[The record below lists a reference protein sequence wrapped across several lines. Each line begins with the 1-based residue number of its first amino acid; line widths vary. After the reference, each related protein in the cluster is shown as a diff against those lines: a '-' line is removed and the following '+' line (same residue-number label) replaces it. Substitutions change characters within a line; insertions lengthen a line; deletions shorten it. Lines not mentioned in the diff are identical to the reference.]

1 MSAGAP
7 GLVGL
12 PGLPEGD
19 VVSLRG
25 LSARGRHGV
34 LDAERVL
41 GQVFTAD
48 VDLVLDT
55 RTAGATDDLSDAVD
69 YSRVAL
75 DVVAVLAGE
84 PVDLLEALVGRIAE
98 ACLAHAGVLAVAVAV
113 HKPQAPVAVPF
124 DDVVVRVVR
133 RRGQLLDTVPAR
145 PVDAVVALGAN
156 LGDRAA
162 SLASAVRALGAVD
175 GLEVV
180 SCSEVVETGAVGL
193 PGSEPQPDYLNA
205 VVRLRCALS
214 PRQLLLAC
222 RSVEAAHGRDAA
234 VRAAEPRWGA
244 RTLDVDV
251 LAYGVLVASDEPAGA
266 PPALAGAPQ
275 PLTVP
280 HPRAAQRAF
289 VLVPWARL
297 APDDRLPG
305 AGRVADALAALTA
318 ADPGAA
324 AGVRAR
330 PDVRLPGP
338 GDLP

>member
-1 MSAGAP
+1 MSAGP
-7 GLVGL
+7 L
-12 PGLPEGD
+12 PGLPDGD

-25 LSARGRHGV
+25 LRARGRHGV

-41 GQVFTAD
+41 GQVFSAD

-84 PVDLLEALVGRIAE
+84 PVDLLEVLVGRVAE
-98 ACLAHAGVLAVAVAV
+98 ACLAHAGVRAVAVAV

-156 LGDRAA
+156 LGDRAG
-162 SLASAVRALGAVD
+162 SLASAVRALAAVE
-175 GLEVV
+175 GLEVA
-180 SCSEVVETGAVGL
+180 SCSEVVETDAVGL
-193 PGSEPQPDYLNA
+193 PGSAPQPDYLNA

-222 RSVEAAHGRDAA
+222 RAVEAAHGRDAA

-244 RTLDVDV
+244 RSLDVDV

-266 PPALAGAPQ
+266 PPAAGAPQ
-275 PLTVP
+275 TLTVP

-330 PDVRLPGP
+330 PDVRLPAP
-338 GDLP
+338 GELP

>member
-1 MSAGAP
+1 VSAGAP
-7 GLVGL
+7 SGL

-25 LSARGRHGV
+25 LRARGRHGV

-41 GQVFTAD
+41 GQVFSAD

-84 PVDLLEALVGRIAE
+84 PVDLLEVLVGRVAE
-98 ACLAHAGVLAVAVAV
+98 ACLAHAGVQAVAVAV

-156 LGDRAA
+156 LGDRAG
-162 SLASAVRALGAVD
+162 SLASAVRALAAAE

-180 SCSEVVETGAVGL
+180 SCSEVVETDAVGL
-193 PGSEPQPDYLNA
+193 PGSAPQPDYLNA

-222 RSVEAAHGRDAA
+222 RAVEAAHGRDAA

-244 RTLDVDV
+244 RALDVDV

-266 PPALAGAPQ
+266 PPAAGGPQ

-289 VLVPWARL
+289 VLVPWAGL
-297 APDDRLPG
+297 APDDGLPG

-330 PDVRLPGP
+330 PDVRLPAP
-338 GDLP
+338 GELP